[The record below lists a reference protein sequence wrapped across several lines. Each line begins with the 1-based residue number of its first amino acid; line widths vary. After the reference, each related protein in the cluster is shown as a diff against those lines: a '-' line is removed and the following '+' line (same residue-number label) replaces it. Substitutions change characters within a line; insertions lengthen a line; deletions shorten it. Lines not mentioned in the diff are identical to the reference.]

1 MPRTKGVKPTRGAAA
16 DGAPVV
22 GWVMCSTCEDWVKLA
37 STPFETVEEAEAAA
51 SYRCHTCEALRIL
64 REEFALLIKHE
75 TEKWHLT
82 VENVKAICKEESDK
96 AAAERRALLA
106 ELAEERDMRV
116 ALKTQL
122 DELRQALQNRDTTAS
137 RCDPS
142 PRLEAENAR
151 SAQDGVVVPR
161 TAEGL
166 GNAQGLGNSICSI
179 DQNVSPATDT
189 PTRKDEE
196 SDSRASENGPGRTLP
211 LNTKKRKKT
220 RPKLTSPA
228 LSQNAE
234 SSQMS
239 PNAVPGP
246 KKPEPRHAFVLGDR
260 NAYRL
265 RHAVSRATKGSRLV
279 KFLTKRDATLQNVMR
294 EADAAG
300 DIWSLPEAIIII
312 HAGLQDIVDNN
323 VPLKELAQQLI
334 GTVAAWK
341 KRAEKH
347 LFVLYGVP
355 ELSGEAPLNEKC
367 RQWNDLVKKAC
378 TELGLRVEFVRAP
391 HMAPD
396 SRQGWVYDDN
406 TAEEVGQRLGRRLC
420 AFLGFRPAY
429 ATQRRQWVDTSGVAP
444 FMAALGQIMLQIAG
458 PKHQVKHMRHPHYVQ

>member
-1 MPRTKGVKPTRGAAA
+1 
-16 DGAPVV
+16 
-22 GWVMCSTCEDWVKLA
+22 
-37 STPFETVEEAEAAA
+37 
-51 SYRCHTCEALRIL
+51 
-64 REEFALLIKHE
+64 
-75 TEKWHLT
+75 
-82 VENVKAICKEESDK
+82 
-96 AAAERRALLA
+96 
-106 ELAEERDMRV
+106 MRV

-312 HAGLQDIVDNN
+312 HAGLEDIVDNN

-429 ATQRRQWVDTSGVAP
+429 ATQRRPWVDTSGVAP